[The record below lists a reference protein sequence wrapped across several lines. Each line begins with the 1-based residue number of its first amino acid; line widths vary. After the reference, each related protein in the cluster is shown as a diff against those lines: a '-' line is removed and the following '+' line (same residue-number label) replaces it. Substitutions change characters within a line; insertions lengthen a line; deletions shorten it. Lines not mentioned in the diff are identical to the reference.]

1 MHTTHASTRTGV
13 CTTLYSTVH
22 TPLKLSA
29 SYLKSQLTLDVR
41 HRRAAASRSNAVS
54 HSAEAGRTRTS
65 RHPLGRLQPQ
75 VAHQCYQAPIG
86 LYRVPACSCTAGR
99 QGPKGRNDCLQALAL
114 QASVTCDYSCSRSPK
129 SSTVWPKRPPAE
141 PLLQVSVTRCS
152 LETRAVAHRLFGR
165 NDHLRNPACRCP

>member
-41 HRRAAASRSNAVS
+41 HRRAAASRSNAVP
-54 HSAEAGRTRTS
+54 HPAEAGRTRTS

-114 QASVTCDYSCSRSPK
+114 QASVTCVYSCSHAPK
-129 SSTVWPKRPPAE
+129 FRRAITVTAR
-141 PLLQVSVTRCS
+141 
-152 LETRAVAHRLFGR
+152 G
-165 NDHLRNPACRCP
+165 NDHLLWLLP

>member
-22 TPLKLSA
+22 TPLKLYA

-114 QASVTCDYSCSRSPK
+114 QASVTCDYCSHTPK
-129 SSTVWPKRPPAE
+129 SRYAITVTARGNDH
-141 PLLQVSVTRCS
+141 LLQVSVM
-152 LETRAVAHRLFGR
+152 RLLPHQSAGTLTIR
-165 NDHLRNPACRCP
+165 QNPHVRLL

>member
-1 MHTTHASTRTGV
+1 MYYAIQYSAHTTQAICQLPEVR
-13 CTTLYSTVH
+13 
-22 TPLKLSA
+22 
-29 SYLKSQLTLDVR
+29 LTLDVR

-86 LYRVPACSCTAGR
+86 LYRVPACSCTTGR

-114 QASVTCDYSCSRSPK
+114 QASVTCDYSCSHAPK
-129 SSTVWPKRPPAE
+129 FRRAITVTARGNE
-141 PLLQVSVTRCS
+141 HLLQVSVM
-152 LETRAVAHRLFGR
+152 RLLPHQSAGTPTNR
-165 NDHLRNPACRCP
+165 

>member
-1 MHTTHASTRTGV
+1 MYQDILYSAHTTQAI
-13 CTTLYSTVH
+13 C
-22 TPLKLSA
+22 
-29 SYLKSQLTLDVR
+29 QLPEVLDVR
-41 HRRAAASRSNAVS
+41 HRRAAASRSNAVP
-54 HSAEAGRTRTS
+54 HPAEAGRTRTS

-86 LYRVPACSCTAGR
+86 LYRVPACSCTTGR

-114 QASVTCDYSCSRSPK
+114 QASVTCDYSCSHAPK

-152 LETRAVAHRLFGR
+152 
-165 NDHLRNPACRCP
+165 HLRPAPLLIDCLAETTTCITLHAGVRDAVLS